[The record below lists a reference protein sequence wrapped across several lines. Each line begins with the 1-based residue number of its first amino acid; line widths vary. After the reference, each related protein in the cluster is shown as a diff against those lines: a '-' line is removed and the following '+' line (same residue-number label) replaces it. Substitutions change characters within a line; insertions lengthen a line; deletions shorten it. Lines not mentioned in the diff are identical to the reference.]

1 MSSCLLRKGEVSS
14 VVGRFMDVLIVGSVA
29 YDSVVSPLGN
39 VKDAL
44 GGSATYA
51 GLACSFHAKRLSLG
65 QIGLVGVVGEDF
77 SDSDRALLQDS
88 GLDLQGI
95 ETAEGETFRWSG
107 SYHGTMAE
115 AQTHETH
122 LNVFEHFEPK
132 VPQSH
137 QSPQI
142 TFCANLHPA
151 LQSSVL
157 NQAKPRRLSMLD
169 SMNLWIDIA
178 RESLIEVMQ
187 NVDLVII
194 NDGEVRMLAN
204 DENLVRAARKVVDM
218 IGVQTLVIKRGEHGV
233 IAFHDSDIISLPAY
247 PTEDVVDPTGCGDT
261 FAGSIAAHLASGSGQ
276 LSRDELRHALLSAT
290 VSASF
295 TLESFGIEGLH
306 SMTQERF
313 QTRLEKFNQMLN

>member
-1 MSSCLLRKGEVSS
+1 MRKGQVFNAL
-14 VVGRFMDVLIVGSVA
+14 RQDMDVLIVGSVA
-29 YDSVVSPLGN
+29 YDSVASPLGH

-51 GLACSFHAKRLSLG
+51 GLACSFHSKRLSLEKV
-65 QIGLVGVVGEDF
+65 GLVGVVGQDF
-77 SDSDRALLQDS
+77 SKKDRLLLSNS

-95 ETAEGETFRWSG
+95 ETAEGDTFRWSG

-132 VPQSH
+132 VPETH
-137 QSPQI
+137 RSPQI

-151 LQSSVL
+151 LQASVL
-157 NQAKPRRLSMLD
+157 QQASPRRLSMLD

-178 RESLIEVMQ
+178 KDSLLDVMRS
-187 NVDLVII
+187 VDLVII

-204 DENLVRAARKVVDM
+204 DENLVRAARKVLEM
-218 IGVQTLVIKRGEHGV
+218 IGVKTLVVKRGEHGV
-233 IAFHDSDIISLPAY
+233 IAFHGEDIISLPAF
-247 PTEDVVDPTGCGDT
+247 PTEQVVDPTGCGDT
-261 FAGSIAAHLASGSGQ
+261 FAGSIAAHLATGEGE
-276 LSRDELRHALLSAT
+276 LSRDELRQALLSAT

-295 TLESFGIEGLH
+295 TLESFGTEALH
-306 SMTQERF
+306 SMSLEAFNQ
-313 QTRLEKFNQMLN
+313 RLSDFEQMLN

>member
-1 MSSCLLRKGEVSS
+1 
-14 VVGRFMDVLIVGSVA
+14 MDVLIVGSVA
-29 YDSVVSPLGN
+29 YDSVVSPLGH

-51 GLACSFHAKRLSLG
+51 GLACSFHAKRLSLEK
-65 QIGLVGVVGEDF
+65 IGLVGVVGEDF
-77 SDSDRALLQDS
+77 ADSDRTLLVNS

-95 ETAEGETFRWSG
+95 ETAKGETFRWSG

-132 VPQSH
+132 VPESH

-157 NQAKPRRLSMLD
+157 NQATPNRLSMLD

-178 RESLIEVMQ
+178 RDSLIEVMQ

-194 NDGEVRMLAN
+194 NDGEVRLLAD
-204 DENLVRAARKVVDM
+204 DENLIRAARKVIEM
-218 IGVQTLVIKRGEHGV
+218 IGVQTLVVKRGEHGV
-233 IAFHDSDIISLPAY
+233 IAFHGPDIVSLPAY
-247 PTEDVVDPTGCGDT
+247 PTEEVVDPTGCGDT
-261 FAGSIAAHLASGSGQ
+261 FAGSIAAHLASGVGE
-276 LSRDELRHALLSAT
+276 LTRDELRHALLSAT

-313 QTRLEKFNQMLN
+313 QHRLEVFSRMLN

>member
-1 MSSCLLRKGEVSS
+1 MKRKGEVPSI
-14 VVGRFMDVLIVGSVA
+14 VGRIMDVLIVGSVA
-29 YDSVVSPLGN
+29 YDSVVSPLGH

-51 GLACSFHAKRLSLG
+51 GLACSFHAKRLSLE

-77 SDSDRALLQDS
+77 ADTDRTLLANS

-95 ETAEGETFRWSG
+95 ETAKGETFRWSG

-132 VPQSH
+132 VPESH
-137 QSPQI
+137 QNPKI
-142 TFCANLHPA
+142 TFCANLHPV

-157 NQAKPRRLSMLD
+157 HQATPNRLSMLD

-178 RESLIEVMQ
+178 RDSLIEVMQ
-187 NVDLVII
+187 KVDLVII
-194 NDGEVRMLAN
+194 NDGEVRMLAD
-204 DENLVRAARKVVDM
+204 DENLVRAARKVIEM
-218 IGVQTLVIKRGEHGV
+218 IGVQTLVVKRGEHGV
-233 IAFHDSDIISLPAY
+233 IAFHGPDIISLPAY
-247 PTEDVVDPTGCGDT
+247 PTENVVDPTGCGDT
-261 FAGSIAAHLASGSGQ
+261 FAGTIAAHLASGNGE
-276 LSRDELRHALLSAT
+276 LTRDELRHALLSAT

-295 TLESFGIEGLH
+295 TLESFGIQGLH
-306 SMTQERF
+306 SMTQEMF
-313 QTRLEKFNQMLN
+313 QHRLEAFSHMLN

>member
-1 MSSCLLRKGEVSS
+1 
-14 VVGRFMDVLIVGSVA
+14 MDVLIVGSVA
-29 YDSVVSPLGN
+29 YDSVVSPLGH

-51 GLACSFHAKRLSLG
+51 GLACSFHAKRLSLEK
-65 QIGLVGVVGEDF
+65 IGLVGVVGEDF
-77 SDSDRALLQDS
+77 ADSDRTLLVNS

-95 ETAEGETFRWSG
+95 ETAKGETFRWSG

-132 VPQSH
+132 VPESH
-137 QSPQI
+137 RSPQI

-157 NQAKPRRLSMLD
+157 NQATPNRLSMLD

-178 RESLIEVMQ
+178 RDSLIEVMQ

-194 NDGEVRMLAN
+194 NDGEVRLLAD
-204 DENLVRAARKVVDM
+204 DENLIRAARKVIEM
-218 IGVQTLVIKRGEHGV
+218 IGVQTLVVKRGEHGV
-233 IAFHDSDIISLPAY
+233 IAFHGPDIVSLPAY
-247 PTEDVVDPTGCGDT
+247 PTEQVVDPTGCGDT
-261 FAGSIAAHLASGSGQ
+261 FAGSIAAHLASGAGE
-276 LSRDELRHALLSAT
+276 LTRDELRLALLSAT

-313 QTRLEKFNQMLN
+313 QHRLEVFSRMLN

>member
-1 MSSCLLRKGEVSS
+1 
-14 VVGRFMDVLIVGSVA
+14 MDVLIVGSVA
-29 YDSVVSPLGN
+29 YDSVVSPLGH

-51 GLACSFHAKRLSLG
+51 GLACSFHAKRLSLEK
-65 QIGLVGVVGEDF
+65 IGLVGVVGEDF
-77 SDSDRALLQDS
+77 ADSDRTLLANS

-132 VPQSH
+132 VPESH

-157 NQAKPRRLSMLD
+157 NQATPNRLSMLD

-178 RESLIEVMQ
+178 RDSLIEVMQ
-187 NVDLVII
+187 KVDLVII
-194 NDGEVRMLAN
+194 NDGEVRLLAD
-204 DENLVRAARKVVDM
+204 DENLIRAARKVIDM
-218 IGVQTLVIKRGEHGV
+218 IGVQTLVVKRGEHGV
-233 IAFHDSDIISLPAY
+233 IAFHGPDIISLPAY
-247 PTEDVVDPTGCGDT
+247 PTEEVVDPTGCGDT
-261 FAGSIAAHLASGSGQ
+261 FAGSIAAHLASGAGE
-276 LSRDELRHALLSAT
+276 LTRDELRHALLSAT

-313 QTRLEKFNQMLN
+313 QHRLEVFSHMLN

>member
-1 MSSCLLRKGEVSS
+1 
-14 VVGRFMDVLIVGSVA
+14 MDVLIVCSIA
-29 YDSVVSPLGN
+29 YDSVVSPIGH

-65 QIGLVGVVGEDF
+65 NVGLVGVVGEDF
-77 SDSDRALLQDS
+77 AEKDRTLLADC
-88 GLDLQGI
+88 GLDLSGI
-95 ETAEGETFRWSG
+95 ETAEGETFRWAG

-132 VPQSH
+132 VPSTH

-157 NQAKPRRLSMLD
+157 QQAIPQRLSMLD
-169 SMNLWIDIA
+169 SMNLWINIA
-178 RESLIEVMQ
+178 RDSLVEVMQ
-187 NVDLVII
+187 KVDLVII
-194 NDGEVRMLAN
+194 NDGEVRMLAD
-204 DENLVRAARKVVDM
+204 DENLIRAAGKVIEM
-218 IGVQTLVIKRGEHGV
+218 IGVQTLVVKRGEHGV
-233 IAFHDSDIISLPAY
+233 IAFHGDHIISLPAF
-247 PTEDVVDPTGCGDT
+247 PTEKVVDPTGCGDT
-261 FAGSIAAHLASGSGQ
+261 FAGSIAAHLAAGSGA
-276 LSRDELRHALLSAT
+276 LSRDELRHALLAAT

-295 TLESFGIEGLH
+295 TLESFGTEGLY
-306 SMTQERF
+306 SMTEDQFNERLSQF
-313 QTRLEKFNQMLN
+313 QRMLN